1 MMKKTI
7 ILWGMALIFLASC
20 KTPNLTYFSDLSYG
34 QQEAIAELMD
44 IRFQPDDKLMIVV
57 NSRDPQLS
65 ALFNLPYTSHTV
77 GSNNENINN
86 SGNGILSYTIN
97 SSGEIDFPVLGKIK
111 VAGYKREE
119 LAKFIKEELIRRNL
133 VNDPVV
139 TVEFAGLKYEI
150 LGEVAK
156 PGRYNFDRDHF
167 TLLDAISQ
175 AGDLT
180 INGKRENV
188 TVLRYEDGKYT
199 TYKVNLLSGRDILN
213 SPVYYLQQ
221 NDIVY
226 VEPSN
231 KRKRDSTVNGNTLY
245 TPSFWMSLTSF
256 LMTIGLVVFK
266 K

>member
-1 MMKKTI
+1 MMKRTI

-139 TVEFAGLKYEI
+139 TVEFAGLKYENTKR
-150 LGEVAK
+150 VTA
-156 PGRYNFDRDHF
+156 YNELPDIF
-167 TLLDAISQ
+167 TVKDLMDKLNITKASAMNCLTAWSQ
-175 AGDLT
+175 QCYVRKIKTATYVKLV
-180 INGKRENV
+180 K
-188 TVLRYEDGKYT
+188 VL
-199 TYKVNLLSGRDILN
+199 I
-213 SPVYYLQQ
+213 
-221 NDIVY
+221 
-226 VEPSN
+226 
-231 KRKRDSTVNGNTLY
+231 
-245 TPSFWMSLTSF
+245 
-256 LMTIGLVVFK
+256 
-266 K
+266 